1 MKAPSLVRKPML
13 GKFYTYKLSNGLNK
27 GELVEVDFKV
37 EGKEIKYTYTR
48 LKTHFNDVTLT
59 FRNRKG

>member
-1 MKAPSLVRKPML
+1 ML
-13 GKFYTYKLSNGLNK
+13 GKFYTYKVSNGLNK

-37 EGKEIKYTYTR
+37 EGKEIKYTYTK
-48 LKTHFNDVTLT
+48 LKTHYNDATLT